1 MVFSAADEK
10 AYFWVAWRDNVT
22 ERMLGVQREGC
33 IDGCVEGSA
42 NGCVEGGMMAES
54 KELKWAKMKVGIVSV
69 AWRVITWASLKV
81 ASKDV

>member
-10 AYFWVAWRDNVT
+10 AYFWVVWRDNVT

-42 NGCVEGGMMAES
+42 NG
-54 KELKWAKMKVGIVSV
+54 
-69 AWRVITWASLKV
+69 
-81 ASKDV
+81 